1 VIYHIAVARDWDA
14 ALEAGEYRTSTL
26 GRTLEHEGFVHAAF
40 AEQVRGVADRYY
52 PDVAEP
58 LVLLTIDE
66 TRLDVPWRVDEAPG
80 CGPRLPPRLR
90 PDPGHRRRDEHPH
103 APPRRPAGRPHPAV
117 TPSCRAYSFLNTY
130 ACSGVGAIPNRR

>member
-14 ALEAGEYRTSTL
+14 ALEAGEYRTSAL

-80 CGPRLPPRLR
+80 ADHAFPHVYGPIPVTAVVMSTPMPRHDGRLDVPTLP
-90 PDPGHRRRDEHPH
+90 
-103 APPRRPAGRPHPAV
+103 
-117 TPSCRAYSFLNTY
+117 
-130 ACSGVGAIPNRR
+130 